1 VSLTSIATSM
11 LPDAVVQKVTTWM
24 QIIKSLPFDGGPSV
38 TRWVFLRT
46 GEIISVGWLA
56 LVGAAVYQYVRF
68 AKADVIFCGMILTI
82 GAGLFG
88 FAQQA
93 QVTKLS
99 IDSKG
104 GTVESTPLSTTVKNE

>member
-1 VSLTSIATSM
+1 MSLTSIATAC
-11 LPDAVVQKVTTWM
+11 LPDTVVQKVTTWM

-46 GEIISVGWLA
+46 GEIISAGWLA

-99 IDSKG
+99 IDSKS
-104 GTVESTPLSTTVKNE
+104 GTVESTPLSTTVTQ